1 MERRDFLKNAGLGS
15 AAIVLP
21 KPVIQAETNLKPR
34 IKLSVSS
41 FSYWHFKGDKF
52 PIEKVIDDA
61 ARMGLDG
68 IDILHRQMEGEDNA
82 YIQKLKRHAFENGIA
97 LTCLSI
103 HQGFVYPDAVV
114 ICEKPLFYQNRVDTI
129 LNPLLVVEVLSPST
143 EDYDRGEKFYL
154 YRSLASFKEYVVIH
168 QNHTLVSAYFRLNEK
183 DWRTDDVANLSESIH
198 LQSVNIKL
206 KLSDIYRGIEM
217 SSR

>member
-1 MERRDFLKNAGLGS
+1 MPGVSYVHNRIATNVLTALNVALMSTKFEVNNSDTKIHIP
-15 AAIVLP
+15 AI
-21 KPVIQAETNLKPR
+21 E
-34 IKLSVSS
+34 S
-41 FSYWHFKGDKF
+41 
-52 PIEKVIDDA
+52 
-61 ARMGLDG
+61 
-68 IDILHRQMEGEDNA
+68 
-82 YIQKLKRHAFENGIA
+82 
-97 LTCLSI
+97 
-103 HQGFVYPDAVV
+103 FVYPDAVV

-168 QNHTLVSAYFRLNEK
+168 QSHALVSAFFRLNEK
-183 DWRTDDVANLSESIH
+183 DWRTDDAANLSETIH
-198 LQSVNIKL
+198 LQSVDVKL

>member
-1 MERRDFLKNAGLGS
+1 MVALLS
-15 AAIVLP
+15 P
-21 KPVIQAETNLKPR
+21 ETTYSIEEYFELEAQ
-34 IKLSVSS
+34 S
-41 FSYWHFKGDKF
+41 
-52 PIEKVIDDA
+52 IEK
-61 ARMGLDG
+61 LEYYDG
-68 IDILHRQMEGEDNA
+68 KITKMPGASYVHNRIATNVLTALNVALMST
-82 YIQKLKRHAFENGIA
+82 KFEVNNSD
-97 LTCLSI
+97 TKI
-103 HQGFVYPDAVV
+103 HIPAIESFVYPDAVV

>member
-1 MERRDFLKNAGLGS
+1 MVALLS
-15 AAIVLP
+15 P
-21 KPVIQAETNLKPR
+21 ETTYSIEEYFELEAQ
-34 IKLSVSS
+34 S
-41 FSYWHFKGDKF
+41 
-52 PIEKVIDDA
+52 IEK
-61 ARMGLDG
+61 LEYYDG
-68 IDILHRQMEGEDNA
+68 KIKKMPGASYVHNRIATNVLTALNVALMST
-82 YIQKLKRHAFENGIA
+82 KFEVNNSD
-97 LTCLSI
+97 TKI
-103 HQGFVYPDAVV
+103 HIPAIESFVYPDAVV

-168 QNHTLVSAYFRLNEK
+168 QNHTLVSAFFRLNEK